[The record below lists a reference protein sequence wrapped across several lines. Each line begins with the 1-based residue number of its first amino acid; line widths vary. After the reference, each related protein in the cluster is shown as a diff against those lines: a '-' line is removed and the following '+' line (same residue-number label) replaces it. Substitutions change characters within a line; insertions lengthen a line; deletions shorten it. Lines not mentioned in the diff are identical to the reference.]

1 MCVLGQAVVLVD
13 RPISAPCTHH
23 PLDKSMSPLGQSAER
38 RLKTRT
44 MDLHRPALLTHF
56 MSDLGVHLVRLS
68 GGGYVTSERPALT
81 PQAL

>member
-1 MCVLGQAVVLVD
+1 
-13 RPISAPCTHH
+13 
-23 PLDKSMSPLGQSAER
+23 MSPLGQSAER

>member
-1 MCVLGQAVVLVD
+1 
-13 RPISAPCTHH
+13 
-23 PLDKSMSPLGQSAER
+23 MSPLGQSAER

-68 GGGYVTSERPALT
+68 GGYVTSERPALT